1 MLDQFILENW
11 YRFLDYCETPLD
23 KTKIDPNRLLE
34 ILYFINPSIKFKME
48 TSNKELPF
56 LLKETMI
63 KYVWIF
69 ILIQQTLDGVSHY
82 CPAIRT
88 IVRKT

>member
-1 MLDQFILENW
+1 MLDQFILENR
-11 YRFLDYCETPLD
+11 YQFLDDCETTLD
-23 KTKIDPNRLLE
+23 KTKIGSNRLLE
-34 ILYFINPSIKFKME
+34 ILNFINPSIKFKME
-48 TSNKELPF
+48 TSNKELAF

>member
-1 MLDQFILENW
+1 MLDQFILENR
-11 YRFLDYCETPLD
+11 YQFLDDCETTLD
-23 KTKIDPNRLLE
+23 KTKIGSNRLLE
-34 ILYFINPSIKFKME
+34 ILNFINPSIKFKME
-48 TSNKELPF
+48 TSNKELAF

-88 IVRKT
+88 ILRKT